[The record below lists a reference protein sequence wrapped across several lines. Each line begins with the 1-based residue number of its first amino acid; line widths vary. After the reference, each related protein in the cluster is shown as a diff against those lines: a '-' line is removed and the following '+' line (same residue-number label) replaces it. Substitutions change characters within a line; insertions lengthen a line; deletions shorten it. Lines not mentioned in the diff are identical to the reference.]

1 MTFHLPL
8 AQMNLSE
15 KLHAMEMLWD
25 DLQHHHEDVHSP
37 EWHRELLQSREDQVR
52 QGDMVFEDWPEVK
65 SSLLND
71 LKCNYRT
78 PTKQ

>member
-1 MTFHLPL
+1 MTFYLPL

-25 DLQHHHEDVHSP
+25 DLQHHQKDIPSP

-52 QGDMVFEDWPEVK
+52 HGNMMFEDWSDVK
-65 SSLLND
+65 SGLLND
-71 LKCNYRT
+71 QK
-78 PTKQ
+78 

>member
-15 KLHAMEMLWD
+15 KLQAMEMLWD
-25 DLQHHHEDVHSP
+25 DLQHHHEGVHSP

-52 QGDMVFEDWPEVK
+52 QGDMVFEAWPEVK
-65 SSLLND
+65 SRLLNE
-71 LKCNYRT
+71 LK
-78 PTKQ
+78 